1 MARLKNSPTED
12 FTVETTVSFVIY
24 KIGFGDDKSGRQIHA
39 RFFQFVYDLDF
50 VPKKLILRS
59 QRAVHDKSYLALA
72 SVLGSSYATYKKT
85 YGIKQHLAPEI
96 VNFGIKCRSI
106 EWHFGIENLKIE
118 VKMLW
123 H

>member
-1 MARLKNSPTED
+1 MFKLFFENPPVPVKITVIFSSCHCPGYMLENSGHKTLV
-12 FTVETTVSFVIY
+12 TVLSRSCMGTI
-24 KIGFGDDKSGRQIHA
+24 DKHG
-39 RFFQFVYDLDF
+39 
-50 VPKKLILRS
+50 
-59 QRAVHDKSYLALA
+59 QRAVHDKSYVALA

-96 VNFGIKCRSI
+96 VNFGIKCRGI
-106 EWHFGIENLKIE
+106 EWHFGIENLKFE